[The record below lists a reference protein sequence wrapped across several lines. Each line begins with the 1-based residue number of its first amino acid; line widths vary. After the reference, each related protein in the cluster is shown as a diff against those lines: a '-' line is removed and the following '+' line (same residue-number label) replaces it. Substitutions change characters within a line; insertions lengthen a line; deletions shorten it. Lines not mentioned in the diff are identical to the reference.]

1 MVNIYGSSGGGI
13 TSDDVTATKADVL
26 STVATI
32 TSESADELVNG
43 TLANIAA
50 TENHKSIR
58 IDQTNLYLGVTSGA
72 HITNASSGY
81 PEVYVPLS
89 TLRSKIG
96 YTDASKV
103 LSGTTIA
110 GLAGTIPNRGA
121 VSATLA
127 INGTY
132 VIPAGYHNGA
142 GKIQVDKSYSTK
154 GSFTYPPNNP
164 TSVQTIQAAGV
175 YMSGN
180 IILKGNANLKSENI
194 KQGVTIFGI
203 KGTAVDYE
211 AGMVRY

>member
-89 TLRSKIG
+89 TLRSQIG
-96 YTDASKV
+96 YTDAAKV
-103 LSGTTIA
+103 LAGTTIA
-110 GLAGTIPNRGA
+110 GLAGTMPNRGA

-142 GKIQVDKSYSTK
+142 GKVQVDKSYSTK
-154 GSFTYPPNNP
+154 GAFTYTPNKP
-164 TSVQTIQAAGV
+164 TSVQTIQSSGV

-180 IILKGNANLKSENI
+180 ITLKGDANLKPENI
-194 KQGVTIFGI
+194 KEGVTIFGI

>member
-110 GLAGTIPNRGA
+110 GLAGSMVNRGA
-121 VSATLA
+121 VSGSLA
-127 INGTY
+127 INSTY
-132 VIPAGYHNGA
+132 TIKQGWHNGEGSISA
-142 GKIQVDKSYSTK
+142 DRAYSSKAAFNYTP
-154 GSFTYPPNNP
+154 SAP
-164 TSVQTIQAAGV
+164 TQNKTIQSSGV
-175 YMSGN
+175 YMTGD
-180 IILKGNANLKSENI
+180 IILKGDKNLKPENI
-194 KQGVTIFGI
+194 KEGVTIFGI
-203 KGTAVDYE
+203 KGTYKYDW
-211 AGMVRY
+211 

>member
-110 GLAGTIPNRGA
+110 GLAGSMVNRGA
-121 VSATLA
+121 VSGSLA
-127 INGTY
+127 INDTY
-132 VIPAGYHNGA
+132 TIKQGYHNGEGSISA
-142 GKIQVDKSYSTK
+142 DRTYSSKAAFNYTP
-154 GSFTYPPNNP
+154 SAP
-164 TSVQTIQAAGV
+164 TQNKTIQSSGV
-175 YMSGN
+175 YMTGN
-180 IILKGNANLKSENI
+180 ITLKGDQNLIAQNI
-194 KQGVTIFGI
+194 KKGVTIFGVV
-203 KGTAVDYE
+203 GTYVY
-211 AGMVRY
+211 G